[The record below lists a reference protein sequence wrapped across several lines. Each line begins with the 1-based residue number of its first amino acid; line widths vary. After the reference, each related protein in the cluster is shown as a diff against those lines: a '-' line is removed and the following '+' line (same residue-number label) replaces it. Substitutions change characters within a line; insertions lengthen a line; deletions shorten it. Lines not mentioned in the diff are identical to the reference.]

1 MGLMQLLT
9 VGRSL
14 GRIGDEPSRYKMTQ
28 QSLLP
33 KFGSVNAH
41 EDRVRGLIE
50 KTNPVVVK
58 TEIKT
63 SEIAT
68 ATNDRKNMN
77 SVQPSSQVTPAPNAP
92 VSRPAFPRGRWSLFK
107 NPFSK
112 TPRPTASSAPV
123 QSELSLDAVKPIR
136 NDLSDA
142 DLGVVQAAPRR
153 VEPAASEALK
163 ASCVP
168 EAAPAPEP
176 VVVDGAAWSKV
187 KNQFFGA
194 GKA

>member
-14 GRIGDEPSRYKMTQ
+14 GRISDEPSRYRMAQ

-33 KFGSVNAH
+33 KFGSVNVPEERA
-41 EDRVRGLIE
+41 RGLSE
-50 KTNPVVVK
+50 KTNPVFVK
-58 TEIKT
+58 MEVKKL
-63 SEIAT
+63 EIAT
-68 ATNDRKNMN
+68 TANDRKNMN
-77 SVQPSSQVTPAPNAP
+77 AVQPSSQVTPAPNAA

-112 TPRPTASSAPV
+112 TPRPTVSPAPV
-123 QSELSLDAVKPIR
+123 QSELSLDAVKPMR

-142 DLGVVQAAPRR
+142 DMEVVQAAPRR
-153 VEPAASEALK
+153 VEPAAPET
-163 ASCVP
+163 SCAP
-168 EAAPAPEP
+168 ETAPAPEP
-176 VVVDGAAWSKV
+176 VAADGAAWNKI

>member
-14 GRIGDEPSRYKMTQ
+14 GRICDEPSRYKMTQ

-33 KFGSVNAH
+33 KFGSVNVPEEQA
-41 EDRVRGLIE
+41 RGLSE
-50 KTNPVVVK
+50 KTNPVFVK
-58 TEIKT
+58 MEVKKP
-63 SEIAT
+63 EIAT
-68 ATNDRKNMN
+68 TTNDRKNMN
-77 SVQPSSQVTPAPNAP
+77 AVQPSSQLTPAPKAA

-112 TPRPTASSAPV
+112 APRPMASPAPV

-142 DLGVVQAAPRR
+142 DMGVVQAASRHM
-153 VEPAASEALK
+153 EPAVPETSSASE
-163 ASCVP
+163 V
-168 EAAPAPEP
+168 APAPEP
-176 VVVDGAAWSKV
+176 VAADGAAWNKI

>member
-14 GRIGDEPSRYKMTQ
+14 GRISGEPGRYRMTQ

-33 KFGSVNAH
+33 NFGSVNAH
-41 EDRVRGLIE
+41 ENRARGLSE

-63 SEIAT
+63 SEIA
-68 ATNDRKNMN
+68 AAINDRKNMN
-77 SVQPSSQVTPAPNAP
+77 SVQPSSQGTPAPNAAAP
-92 VSRPAFPRGRWSLFK
+92 RPAFPRGRWSLFK

-112 TPRPTASSAPV
+112 ALKPAASSAPV
-123 QSELSLDAVKPIR
+123 QSELSLDAVKPVR

-142 DLGVVQAAPRR
+142 DLEVAQAAPRR
-153 VEPAASEALK
+153 VEAAAPQ
-163 ASCVP
+163 ASVAP
-168 EAAPAPEP
+168 EAALAPEP
-176 VVVDGAAWSKV
+176 VAAGGAAWSKV

>member
-41 EDRVRGLIE
+41 ENRARGLSE

-63 SEIAT
+63 SEIA
-68 ATNDRKNMN
+68 AAINDRKNMN
-77 SVQPSSQVTPAPNAP
+77 SVQPGSKVTAAPSA
-92 VSRPAFPRGRWSLFK
+92 VDSRPAFPRGRWTLFK

-112 TPRPTASSAPV
+112 APKAAASTAPV
-123 QSELSLDAVKPIR
+123 QSELLLDSVKPVR

-142 DLGVVQAAPRR
+142 DLELVQAARIN
-153 VEPAASEALK
+153 VVPAKPVA
-163 ASCVP
+163 P
-168 EAAPAPEP
+168 EVVRAPEP
-176 VVVDGAAWSKV
+176 EVAEGVAWNRI

-194 GKA
+194 GKS

>member
-14 GRIGDEPSRYKMTQ
+14 GRISDEPSRYRMAQ

-33 KFGSVNAH
+33 KFGSVNVPEERA
-41 EDRVRGLIE
+41 RGLSE
-50 KTNPVVVK
+50 KTNPVIAKMEVK
-58 TEIKT
+58 TP
-63 SEIAT
+63 EIAT

-77 SVQPSSQVTPAPNAP
+77 AVQPSSQVTPAPNAAVP
-92 VSRPAFPRGRWSLFK
+92 RPAFPRGRWSLFK

-112 TPRPTASSAPV
+112 TPRPTATSAPV
-123 QSELSLDAVKPIR
+123 QSELSLDAVKPVR
-136 NDLSDA
+136 NDLRDA
-142 DLGVVQAAPRR
+142 DLDLAPTAPRPAE
-153 VEPAASEALK
+153 VAASEIAGAL
-163 ASCVP
+163 
-168 EAAPAPEP
+168 EP
-176 VVVDGAAWSKV
+176 VASDGAAWNKI

>member
-14 GRIGDEPSRYKMTQ
+14 GRISGEPGRYRMTQ

-33 KFGSVNAH
+33 KFGPVNAP
-41 EDRVRGLIE
+41 EDRALGLSE

-63 SEIAT
+63 PEIAT
-68 ATNDRKNMN
+68 AINDRKNMN
-77 SVQPSSQVTPAPNAP
+77 SVQPSSQGTPAPNAA

-112 TPRPTASSAPV
+112 SPKPTAASAPV
-123 QSELSLDAVKPIR
+123 QSELSLDAVKPVR

-142 DLGVVQAAPRR
+142 DLEVVQAAPRR
-153 VEPAASEALK
+153 VEAAAPAVSIA
-163 ASCVP
+163 P

-176 VVVDGAAWSKV
+176 VAADGAAWSKI
-187 KNQFFGA
+187 KNQCFGA

>member
-14 GRIGDEPSRYKMTQ
+14 GRISGEPGRYRMTQ

-33 KFGSVNAH
+33 RFGSVNAP
-41 EDRVRGLIE
+41 EERARGLSE
-50 KTNPVVVK
+50 KTNPVFVK
-58 TEIKT
+58 TEVKKP
-63 SEIAT
+63 EIAT

-77 SVQPSSQVTPAPNAP
+77 AVQPSSQVTTAPNAA
-92 VSRPAFPRGRWSLFK
+92 VSRPAFPRGRWTLFK

-112 TPRPTASSAPV
+112 APRPTASPAPV
-123 QSELSLDAVKPIR
+123 QSELSLDAVKPVR
-136 NDLSDA
+136 NDLRDA
-142 DLGVVQAAPRR
+142 DLELVQAVPRLVDVAAPE
-153 VEPAASEALK
+153 V
-163 ASCVP
+163 V
-168 EAAPAPEP
+168 PAPEL
-176 VVVDGAAWSKV
+176 VAVDGVAWNKI

>member
-14 GRIGDEPSRYKMTQ
+14 GRISDEPSRYRMAQ

-33 KFGSVNAH
+33 KFGSVNVPEERA
-41 EDRVRGLIE
+41 RGLSE
-50 KTNPVVVK
+50 KTNPVFVK
-58 TEIKT
+58 MEVKKPQ
-63 SEIAT
+63 IAT

-77 SVQPSSQVTPAPNAP
+77 AVQPNSQATPAPNAA

-112 TPRPTASSAPV
+112 TPRPTASAAPV

-142 DLGVVQAAPRR
+142 DMEVVRATPRPVDVAPE
-153 VEPAASEALK
+153 V
-163 ASCVP
+163 
-168 EAAPAPEP
+168 APAPEP
-176 VVVDGAAWSKV
+176 VAADGAAWNKI

>member
-14 GRIGDEPSRYKMTQ
+14 GRISDEPSRYRMAQ

-33 KFGSVNAH
+33 KFGSVNAL
-41 EDRVRGLIE
+41 EQRVRGLSE
-50 KTNPVVVK
+50 KTNPVFVK
-58 TEIKT
+58 TEVKKP
-63 SEIAT
+63 EIAT

-77 SVQPSSQVTPAPNAP
+77 ADQPSSQVTTAPNAAAP
-92 VSRPAFPRGRWSLFK
+92 RPAFPRGRWSLFK

-112 TPRPTASSAPV
+112 SPRPTASTTPV
-123 QSELSLDAVKPIR
+123 QSELSLDAVKPVR
-136 NDLSDA
+136 NDLRDA
-142 DLGVVQAAPRR
+142 DMEGAQAARR
-153 VEPAASEALK
+153 QVEAVAPAVSASAQ
-163 ASCVP
+163 
-168 EAAPAPEP
+168 AAPAPEP
-176 VVVDGAAWSKV
+176 VAADGAAWNKI